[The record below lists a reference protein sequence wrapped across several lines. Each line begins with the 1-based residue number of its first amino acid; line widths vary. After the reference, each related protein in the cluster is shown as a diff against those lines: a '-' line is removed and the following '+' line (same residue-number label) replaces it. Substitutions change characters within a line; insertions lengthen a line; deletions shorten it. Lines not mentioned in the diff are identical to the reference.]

1 MLTASFFSYLL
12 GVKFPGPGTI
22 YLAQSIRF
30 TAPVRMG
37 ERLRY
42 RLVVNAQKPDRPIY
56 TLSTEIFGEDG
67 RPRLTGE
74 ATIKVTAATD
84 GSIP

>member
-1 MLTASFFSYLL
+1 
-12 GVKFPGPGTI
+12 
-22 YLAQSIRF
+22 
-30 TAPVRMG
+30 MG